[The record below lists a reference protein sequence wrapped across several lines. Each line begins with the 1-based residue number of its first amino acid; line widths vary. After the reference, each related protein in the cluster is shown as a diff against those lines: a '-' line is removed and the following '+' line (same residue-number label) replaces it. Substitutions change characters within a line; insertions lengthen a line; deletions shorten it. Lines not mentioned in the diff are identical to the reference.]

1 MKDEQLLKDGFK
13 KFLKTEPCNVEGCR
27 FTMIC
32 NHIHCVRSNCTYV
45 LHSSGQLLSHKRKH
59 ERMDAEMAY
68 RRFKMGHTA
77 KDLTPSELAAL
88 QSFHGLDLS
97 PKPPPTPALNQFPVA
112 DQATTEKF
120 NKLLNNATMENLNAL
135 LSHTA
140 ASTTNVTPELLKEIQ
155 EHQMKA
161 NRRSNGRDTP
171 KHESDHAKGG
181 ENGDSI
187 EDGIPKS
194 VIQNIPTASEEVKSP
209 TVEEVEQ
216 IISQYFTDQC
226 SKQQMQQ
233 QSNEPLDLNLKT
245 SASKSILECF
255 MSNNESHL
263 HCLITGCEAVVPRSL
278 KDISE
283 HLRMHELNRGAD
295 SIIQNSNL
303 LQITS
308 IEGFFNRKRGRPPKN
323 RVVEVYNNV
332 SRAENVFVHQMF
344 KNFTFPQTHH
354 PPQAIFT
361 SFKLERND
369 HNGKNHSAGPSAN
382 ANQNHQSSQKAK
394 VEKREPSPA
403 SPNSYVSKIEI
414 VQATERCA
422 DPSCVYKK
430 LLHYH
435 CNFSKF
441 CHFSTNQLALMDHH
455 LNDFHAKMEIQEN
468 YDFFDRNYDCKL
480 NGCCYNKVRRFT
492 SNASRKSNEMCT
504 SQITSHYHCLLCKF
518 SFSMASEMSEHI
530 CEENI
535 EENYESFDVIENDIM
550 KARPQPMTSNHHR
563 FIEQNFPLRDEKSI
577 IEKFQEKFFN
587 HESKVALNSDV
598 DLIKTTKVPYMKQE
612 AGDDDKVSGESK
624 TQLFHLL
631 QLIFNLIL
639 QSFALPALGCPK
651 TPTRNRKRFHRQPN

>member
-13 KFLKTEPCNVEGCR
+13 KFLKTESCCVEGCR

-68 RRFKMGHTA
+68 RRFKMGQTA

-97 PKPPPTPALNQFPVA
+97 PKPPPPPALNSFPVA
-112 DQATTEKF
+112 DQATTERF

-140 ASTTNVTPELLKEIQ
+140 ANTTNVTPELLKEIQ
-155 EHQMKA
+155 EHQMRAKRHSTA
-161 NRRSNGRDTP
+161 RDSRDSDQPNGTENS
-171 KHESDHAKGG
+171 ESL
-181 ENGDSI
+181 

-194 VIQNIPTASEEVKSP
+194 VIHNLPTNEEVKSP

-226 SKQQMQQ
+226 TKQV

-245 SASKSILECF
+245 SSNKPILECF

-263 HCLITGCEAVVPRSL
+263 HCLITGCEAVVPRNL

-332 SRAENVFVHQMF
+332 S
-344 KNFTFPQTHH
+344 
-354 PPQAIFT
+354 
-361 SFKLERND
+361 
-369 HNGKNHSAGPSAN
+369 
-382 ANQNHQSSQKAK
+382 
-394 VEKREPSPA
+394 
-403 SPNSYVSKIEI
+403 
-414 VQATERCA
+414 
-422 DPSCVYKK
+422 
-430 LLHYH
+430 
-435 CNFSKF
+435 
-441 CHFSTNQLALMDHH
+441 
-455 LNDFHAKMEIQEN
+455 
-468 YDFFDRNYDCKL
+468 
-480 NGCCYNKVRRFT
+480 
-492 SNASRKSNEMCT
+492 
-504 SQITSHYHCLLCKF
+504 
-518 SFSMASEMSEHI
+518 
-530 CEENI
+530 
-535 EENYESFDVIENDIM
+535 
-550 KARPQPMTSNHHR
+550 
-563 FIEQNFPLRDEKSI
+563 
-577 IEKFQEKFFN
+577 
-587 HESKVALNSDV
+587 
-598 DLIKTTKVPYMKQE
+598 
-612 AGDDDKVSGESK
+612 
-624 TQLFHLL
+624 
-631 QLIFNLIL
+631 
-639 QSFALPALGCPK
+639 
-651 TPTRNRKRFHRQPN
+651 

>member
-1 MKDEQLLKDGFK
+1 MILLSEKHKTYHMKDEQLLKDGFK
-13 KFLKTEPCNVEGCR
+13 KFLKTEPCRVDGCR

-32 NHIHCVRSNCTYV
+32 NHIHCVRSGCTYV

-97 PKPPPTPALNQFPVA
+97 PKPQPPPTLNQFPVA

-140 ASTTNVTPELLKEIQ
+140 ASSSNVTPELLKEIQ
-155 EHQMKA
+155 EHQT
-161 NRRSNGRDTP
+161 RSNRLELNQDN
-171 KHESDHAKGG
+171 DHRNGA
-181 ENGDSI
+181 ETGDSL

-194 VIQNIPTASEEVKSP
+194 VIAQNAPANDEIKTP

-226 SKQQMQQ
+226 TKQQSS
-233 QSNEPLDLNLKT
+233 SNEPLDLNVKAP
-245 SASKSILECF
+245 SNKPVLECF

-332 SRAENVFVHQMF
+332 RFV
-344 KNFTFPQTHH
+344 
-354 PPQAIFT
+354 
-361 SFKLERND
+361 KLR
-369 HNGKNHSAGPSAN
+369 HK
-382 ANQNHQSSQKAK
+382 
-394 VEKREPSPA
+394 
-403 SPNSYVSKIEI
+403 
-414 VQATERCA
+414 
-422 DPSCVYKK
+422 
-430 LLHYH
+430 
-435 CNFSKF
+435 
-441 CHFSTNQLALMDHH
+441 
-455 LNDFHAKMEIQEN
+455 
-468 YDFFDRNYDCKL
+468 
-480 NGCCYNKVRRFT
+480 
-492 SNASRKSNEMCT
+492 
-504 SQITSHYHCLLCKF
+504 
-518 SFSMASEMSEHI
+518 
-530 CEENI
+530 
-535 EENYESFDVIENDIM
+535 
-550 KARPQPMTSNHHR
+550 
-563 FIEQNFPLRDEKSI
+563 
-577 IEKFQEKFFN
+577 
-587 HESKVALNSDV
+587 
-598 DLIKTTKVPYMKQE
+598 
-612 AGDDDKVSGESK
+612 
-624 TQLFHLL
+624 QLFKIYIKPL
-631 QLIFNLIL
+631 
-639 QSFALPALGCPK
+639 
-651 TPTRNRKRFHRQPN
+651 

>member
-13 KFLKTEPCNVEGCR
+13 KFLKTEPCRVEGCR

-68 RRFKMGHTA
+68 RRFKMGQTA

-97 PKPPPTPALNQFPVA
+97 PKPPPTPAVNQFPVA

-140 ASTTNVTPELLKEIQ
+140 ANTTNVTPELLKEIQ
-155 EHQMKA
+155 EHQVRKH
-161 NRRSNGRDTP
+161 SNGHETP
-171 KHESDHAKGG
+171 RHEND
-181 ENGDSI
+181 ENGESL
-187 EDGIPKS
+187 EDTIPKS
-194 VIQNIPTASEEVKSP
+194 VIQNVPTTNEDVKSP

-226 SKQQMQQ
+226 SKQQQSH
-233 QSNEPLDLNLKT
+233 SNEPLDLNLKT
-245 SASKSILECF
+245 PPNKSMLECF

-332 SRAENVFVHQMF
+332 SF
-344 KNFTFPQTHH
+344 
-354 PPQAIFT
+354 
-361 SFKLERND
+361 
-369 HNGKNHSAGPSAN
+369 
-382 ANQNHQSSQKAK
+382 
-394 VEKREPSPA
+394 
-403 SPNSYVSKIEI
+403 
-414 VQATERCA
+414 
-422 DPSCVYKK
+422 
-430 LLHYH
+430 
-435 CNFSKF
+435 
-441 CHFSTNQLALMDHH
+441 
-455 LNDFHAKMEIQEN
+455 
-468 YDFFDRNYDCKL
+468 
-480 NGCCYNKVRRFT
+480 
-492 SNASRKSNEMCT
+492 
-504 SQITSHYHCLLCKF
+504 
-518 SFSMASEMSEHI
+518 
-530 CEENI
+530 
-535 EENYESFDVIENDIM
+535 
-550 KARPQPMTSNHHR
+550 
-563 FIEQNFPLRDEKSI
+563 
-577 IEKFQEKFFN
+577 
-587 HESKVALNSDV
+587 
-598 DLIKTTKVPYMKQE
+598 
-612 AGDDDKVSGESK
+612 
-624 TQLFHLL
+624 
-631 QLIFNLIL
+631 
-639 QSFALPALGCPK
+639 
-651 TPTRNRKRFHRQPN
+651 

>member
-1 MKDEQLLKDGFK
+1 
-13 KFLKTEPCNVEGCR
+13 
-27 FTMIC
+27 
-32 NHIHCVRSNCTYV
+32 
-45 LHSSGQLLSHKRKH
+45 
-59 ERMDAEMAY
+59 
-68 RRFKMGHTA
+68 MGHTA
-77 KDLTPSELAAL
+77 KDLTPAELAAL

-97 PKPPPTPALNQFPVA
+97 PKPPPPQALNQFPVA

-140 ASTTNVTPELLKEIQ
+140 ANTTNVTPELLKEIQ

-161 NRRSNGRDTP
+161 NRRSRESP
-171 KHESDHAKGG
+171 KRENG
-181 ENGDSI
+181 ENGDSL

-194 VIQNIPTASEEVKSP
+194 VIQNLPSDEVKSP
-209 TVEEVEQ
+209 TVEEIEQ

-226 SKQQMQQ
+226 SKQQ
-233 QSNEPLDLNLKT
+233 SLANEPLDLNLKAP
-245 SASKSILECF
+245 SNKNILECF

-332 SRAENVFVHQMF
+332 REGSNSSKTFSLIID
-344 KNFTFPQTHH
+344 FTFQTHH

-369 HNGKNHSAGPSAN
+369 PGKNQPAATSIQSSP
-382 ANQNHQSSQKAK
+382 SSQKIK
-394 VEKREPSPA
+394 VERREPSP
-403 SPNSYVSKIEI
+403 SNQNSFVSRIRI
-414 VQATERCA
+414 VQASDRCL
-422 DPSCVYKK
+422 DTSCVFKK

-441 CHFSTNQLALMDHH
+441 CHFSTNQLSLMDQH

-468 YDFFDRNYDCKL
+468 YDYFDRNFDCKL
-480 NGCCYNKVRRFT
+480 NGCCYNKVRSNFT
-492 SNASRKSNEMCT
+492 T
-504 SQITSHYHCLLCKF
+504 
-518 SFSMASEMSEHI
+518 
-530 CEENI
+530 
-535 EENYESFDVIENDIM
+535 
-550 KARPQPMTSNHHR
+550 
-563 FIEQNFPLRDEKSI
+563 
-577 IEKFQEKFFN
+577 
-587 HESKVALNSDV
+587 
-598 DLIKTTKVPYMKQE
+598 
-612 AGDDDKVSGESK
+612 
-624 TQLFHLL
+624 
-631 QLIFNLIL
+631 
-639 QSFALPALGCPK
+639 
-651 TPTRNRKRFHRQPN
+651 

>member
-13 KFLKTEPCNVEGCR
+13 KFLKTDPCRVEGCR

-97 PKPPPTPALNQFPVA
+97 PKPPPPPTLNQFPVA

-140 ASTTNVTPELLKEIQ
+140 ANTTNVTPELLKEIQ
-155 EHQMKA
+155 EHQK
-161 NRRSNGRDTP
+161 RSNRYSNSRETP
-171 KHESDHAKGG
+171 KNENETYGG
-181 ENGDSI
+181 EHSESI

-194 VIQNIPTASEEVKSP
+194 VIQNVPANEEVKTP

-226 SKQQMQQ
+226 TKQQS

-245 SASKSILECF
+245 SFNKSILECF

-332 SRAENVFVHQMF
+332 SFV
-344 KNFTFPQTHH
+344 TFFLM
-354 PPQAIFT
+354 IF
-361 SFKLERND
+361 
-369 HNGKNHSAGPSAN
+369 NHASLCRLII
-382 ANQNHQSSQKAK
+382 H
-394 VEKREPSPA
+394 RRLFSP
-403 SPNSYVSKIEI
+403 VS
-414 VQATERCA
+414 
-422 DPSCVYKK
+422 
-430 LLHYH
+430 
-435 CNFSKF
+435 NW
-441 CHFSTNQLALMDHH
+441 
-455 LNDFHAKMEIQEN
+455 
-468 YDFFDRNYDCKL
+468 
-480 NGCCYNKVRRFT
+480 
-492 SNASRKSNEMCT
+492 NEMT
-504 SQITSHYHCLLCKF
+504 
-518 SFSMASEMSEHI
+518 
-530 CEENI
+530 
-535 EENYESFDVIENDIM
+535 
-550 KARPQPMTSNHHR
+550 
-563 FIEQNFPLRDEKSI
+563 
-577 IEKFQEKFFN
+577 
-587 HESKVALNSDV
+587 
-598 DLIKTTKVPYMKQE
+598 
-612 AGDDDKVSGESK
+612 
-624 TQLFHLL
+624 
-631 QLIFNLIL
+631 
-639 QSFALPALGCPK
+639 
-651 TPTRNRKRFHRQPN
+651 

>member
-13 KFLKTEPCNVEGCR
+13 KFLKTEPCRVEGCR

-68 RRFKMGHTA
+68 RRFKMGQTA

-97 PKPPPTPALNQFPVA
+97 PKPPPVPALNQFPVA

-140 ASTTNVTPELLKEIQ
+140 ANTNNVTPELLKEIQ
-155 EHQMKA
+155 EHQ
-161 NRRSNGRDTP
+161 RRSRRHSNER
-171 KHESDHAKGG
+171 EN
-181 ENGDSI
+181 EQNGDSL

-194 VIQNIPTASEEVKSP
+194 VIQNVPNSSEEVKAP
-209 TVEEVEQ
+209 TIEEVEQ
-216 IISQYFTDQC
+216 IIAQYFTDQC
-226 SKQQMQQ
+226 SKQQSS
-233 QSNEPLDLNLKT
+233 SNEPLDLNLKT
-245 SASKSILECF
+245 SSSKSILECF
-255 MSNNESHL
+255 MSNNDSHL

-332 SRAENVFVHQMF
+332 SRIIFYIFRFFQQMF
-344 KNFTFPQTHH
+344 LFQTHQ

-361 SFKLERND
+361 SFKLERNEQ
-369 HNGKNHSAGPSAN
+369 KNSSA
-382 ANQNHQSSQKAK
+382 SSSTTAPTVKAK
-394 VEKREPSPA
+394 IEKREPSPE
-403 SPNSYVSKIEI
+403 SSNSFVSKIEI
-414 VQATERCA
+414 VQPSERCS
-422 DPSCVYKK
+422 DPSCVFKR

-441 CHFSTNQLALMDHH
+441 CHFSTNQIALMDQH
-455 LNDFHAKMEIQEN
+455 LNDFHVKMEIQEN
-468 YDFFDRNYDCKL
+468 FDYYDRNFDCKL
-480 NGCCYNKVRRFT
+480 NGCCYNKV
-492 SNASRKSNEMCT
+492 
-504 SQITSHYHCLLCKF
+504 
-518 SFSMASEMSEHI
+518 
-530 CEENI
+530 
-535 EENYESFDVIENDIM
+535 
-550 KARPQPMTSNHHR
+550 
-563 FIEQNFPLRDEKSI
+563 
-577 IEKFQEKFFN
+577 
-587 HESKVALNSDV
+587 
-598 DLIKTTKVPYMKQE
+598 
-612 AGDDDKVSGESK
+612 
-624 TQLFHLL
+624 
-631 QLIFNLIL
+631 
-639 QSFALPALGCPK
+639 
-651 TPTRNRKRFHRQPN
+651 

>member
-13 KFLKTEPCNVEGCR
+13 KFLKTEPCRVEGCR

-32 NHIHCVRSNCTYV
+32 NHIHCVRSGCTYV

-97 PKPPPTPALNQFPVA
+97 PKPPPPPTLNQFPVA

-140 ASTTNVTPELLKEIQ
+140 ANTSNVTSELLKEIQ
-155 EHQMKA
+155 EHQM
-161 NRRSNGRDTP
+161 RSHRQDSKHDNDHHNG
-171 KHESDHAKGG
+171 A
-181 ENGDSI
+181 ENGDSL

-194 VIQNIPTASEEVKSP
+194 VIAQNTPANDEMKTP

-226 SKQQMQQ
+226 TKQQSS
-233 QSNEPLDLNLKT
+233 SNEPLDLNVKALSNKPV
-245 SASKSILECF
+245 LECF

-332 SRAENVFVHQMF
+332 SF
-344 KNFTFPQTHH
+344 K
-354 PPQAIFT
+354 
-361 SFKLERND
+361 
-369 HNGKNHSAGPSAN
+369 
-382 ANQNHQSSQKAK
+382 
-394 VEKREPSPA
+394 
-403 SPNSYVSKIEI
+403 
-414 VQATERCA
+414 VQVT
-422 DPSCVYKK
+422 
-430 LLHYH
+430 
-435 CNFSKF
+435 
-441 CHFSTNQLALMDHH
+441 
-455 LNDFHAKMEIQEN
+455 
-468 YDFFDRNYDCKL
+468 
-480 NGCCYNKVRRFT
+480 
-492 SNASRKSNEMCT
+492 
-504 SQITSHYHCLLCKF
+504 
-518 SFSMASEMSEHI
+518 
-530 CEENI
+530 
-535 EENYESFDVIENDIM
+535 
-550 KARPQPMTSNHHR
+550 
-563 FIEQNFPLRDEKSI
+563 
-577 IEKFQEKFFN
+577 
-587 HESKVALNSDV
+587 
-598 DLIKTTKVPYMKQE
+598 
-612 AGDDDKVSGESK
+612 
-624 TQLFHLL
+624 
-631 QLIFNLIL
+631 
-639 QSFALPALGCPK
+639 
-651 TPTRNRKRFHRQPN
+651 

>member
-13 KFLKTEPCNVEGCR
+13 KFLKTEPCRVDGCR

-32 NHIHCVRSNCTYV
+32 NHIHCVRSGCTYV

-97 PKPPPTPALNQFPVA
+97 PKPPPPTALNQFPVA

-140 ASTTNVTPELLKEIQ
+140 ANTTNVTPELLREIQ
-155 EHQMKA
+155 EHQMKM
-161 NRRSNGRDTP
+161 NRRSNEQEMRRENDHQNGADNG
-171 KHESDHAKGG
+171 ESL
-181 ENGDSI
+181 

-194 VIQNIPTASEEVKSP
+194 VIAQSGSTTEEIKSP

-226 SKQQMQQ
+226 TKQQGS
-233 QSNEPLDLNLKT
+233 SNEPLDLNLK
-245 SASKSILECF
+245 APMSKSMLECF
-255 MSNNESHL
+255 MSNNDSHL

-332 SRAENVFVHQMF
+332 S
-344 KNFTFPQTHH
+344 
-354 PPQAIFT
+354 
-361 SFKLERND
+361 
-369 HNGKNHSAGPSAN
+369 
-382 ANQNHQSSQKAK
+382 
-394 VEKREPSPA
+394 
-403 SPNSYVSKIEI
+403 
-414 VQATERCA
+414 
-422 DPSCVYKK
+422 
-430 LLHYH
+430 
-435 CNFSKF
+435 
-441 CHFSTNQLALMDHH
+441 
-455 LNDFHAKMEIQEN
+455 
-468 YDFFDRNYDCKL
+468 
-480 NGCCYNKVRRFT
+480 
-492 SNASRKSNEMCT
+492 
-504 SQITSHYHCLLCKF
+504 
-518 SFSMASEMSEHI
+518 
-530 CEENI
+530 
-535 EENYESFDVIENDIM
+535 
-550 KARPQPMTSNHHR
+550 
-563 FIEQNFPLRDEKSI
+563 
-577 IEKFQEKFFN
+577 
-587 HESKVALNSDV
+587 
-598 DLIKTTKVPYMKQE
+598 
-612 AGDDDKVSGESK
+612 
-624 TQLFHLL
+624 
-631 QLIFNLIL
+631 
-639 QSFALPALGCPK
+639 
-651 TPTRNRKRFHRQPN
+651 